1 MSENIIATITP
12 TSRISVSTFSE
23 GGRTL
28 SELTDIDLQGV
39 TNGSLLIYDTNEFV
53 SRTLSGDATLSASG
67 VITINPNAVTLGADT
82 TGAYVSTVTG
92 TLDQITVIGSGSE
105 TANITLS
112 LPQSIATSSSPSF
125 NNITLSG
132 VINNS
137 DLTTK
142 LSTKVDKVVGQGLS
156 DSNYTLTEKNK
167 LAGIAD
173 GATANSTDAHLLSRA
188 NHTGSQSYTTI
199 TGLGTLA
206 TQSGTFS
213 GSSSGTNTGDQT
225 ITLGGDATG
234 SGTGLVNV
242 TLASTGVPAGEYNSS
257 TTSVTP
263 FTVDIKGRI
272 TAVDTPITITPSW
285 NSVTDKPTTLSGYG
299 ITDAVDLTS
308 SQTISGHKDFTSSP
322 TVPLIPT
329 AAGHAASKAYVDTLS
344 EGLHVH
350 AAVHAILQTPLATTI
365 GGGVTITYS
374 NGTNGVGAKLTV
386 SAPVTWTTV
395 FNDSD
400 IIVGSR
406 VIIAGQSASAHN
418 GIYVINSSTELMR
431 AEDFNTPTEMAGG
444 DFVFVTHGTY
454 ADTGWVLSEPVTEVG
469 ASAVIFTQFSG
480 AGAYEAGAG
489 LSRDGTTF
497 SVVAGTGIAVDGS
510 VSLSTVGSPGTYR
523 SVAVDSYGR
532 ITSGTNPTTLS
543 GYGIT
548 DAATSTALSNHISDA
563 TVHLTSTQNTLLDG
577 ITVSAEKV
585 NYLTDVTSNIQGQLN
600 VKQPLDSDLTAI
612 AGLTGTSGLL
622 RKTGT
627 DVWTLDT
634 NTYSVSGHTHG
645 TSQITDLYQ
654 PSPHQ
659 DPDATSAIMMRGY
672 KLDLVG
678 PRTYIY
684 YESGEPYLTCVYS
697 ISINRWILFD
707 SEVTLSTS
715 TSDGLYPWL
724 ATWPG
729 GSEYFSATKYSYP
742 RVAGAPLASTASD
755 GVSNYSAR
763 ADHVHPF
770 PTALQVGAAPLVG
783 GKVPIQYMPNEAD
796 DVLVFYDRS
805 DFPATGQSGKI
816 YLAQNDR
823 RVNGVWY
830 EGGRMYYW
838 GDNSSYTEIAPLSV
852 YNPSDADA
860 LVAWSSAANSV
871 FVPNGIVNNRL
882 SYTLNQTYYMQYDVD
897 RWIIYSIGEELYL
910 EAQAAP
916 GTEAYP
922 WLANWGTPNYITR
935 VGFYSYDQSSIPRK
949 GASIGSSGTSGRSA
963 RADHVHPLPTA
974 AEIGA
979 ASLDDSSTII
989 GLSIF
994 L

>member
-548 DAATSTALSNHISDA
+548 DAASSTALSNHISDA

-659 DPDATSAIMMRGY
+659 DPDATSNVT
-672 KLDLVG
+672 VG
-678 PRTYIY
+678 GTLYIKAGAQRY
-684 YESGEPYLTCVYS
+684 EESGNDINWLNYNS
-697 ISINRWILFD
+697 SINRWQLGD
-707 SEVTLSTS
+707 NVEGAYATS

-724 ATWPG
+724 ATWSG
-729 GSEYFSATKYSYP
+729 TTIVKYSYP

-783 GKVPIQYMPNEAD
+783 GKVPMQYIPSEAD
-796 DVLVFYDRS
+796 DVLVFYNRS
-805 DFPATGQSGKI
+805 NFPATGESGKF
-816 YLAQNDR
+816 YLAQYGSR
-823 RVNGVWY
+823 LNGVWY
-830 EGGRMYYW
+830 EGGRTYYW
-838 GDNSSYTEIAPLSV
+838 DGVYIEVAPLSV
-852 YNPSDADA
+852 YNPSDANA
-860 LVAWSSAANSV
+860 LAVWVNTPNFV
-871 FVPNGIVNNRL
+871 FVPTSIQNNRPM
-882 SYTLNQTYYMQYDVD
+882 YTLFDGRYFNGYYMGYDVN
-897 RWIIYSIGEELYL
+897 RWIIYSIGEEYTL

-935 VGFYSYDQSSIPRK
+935 VGSYSYDQSVIPRK